1 MASNTP
7 TLVDSSAEQHELGS
21 LHPQSP
27 KLEAVEK
34 EEQEQQ
40 EQQVTE
46 ETPDEAGLY
55 PGGIELTLI
64 TIGLCLAVF
73 LVALVSCLF
82 QKTLITLN
90 R

>member
-7 TLVDSSAEQHELGS
+7 TLFDPSAEQHELGS
-21 LHPQSP
+21 LHSQSP
-27 KLEAVEK
+27 KPEAVEK
-34 EEQEQQ
+34 EQQ

-46 ETPDEAGLY
+46 ETPDEEGVY
-55 PGGIELTLI
+55 PRGIELTLI

-73 LVALVSCLF
+73 LVALVSCLSR
-82 QKTLITLN
+82 KTLITLN